1 MKKTKKDRNVR
12 SNCKKIRF
20 RNTGSSTYLS
30 YARPVNKND
39 LRRYGKSMV
48 IESNGFK
55 IHLNGRQIHSIKL
68 ALRHVG
74 EIGRKVNKKRCQ
86 IW

>member
-1 MKKTKKDRNVR
+1 MKVKNNQKLR

-20 RNTGSSTYLS
+20 RNKGSNTYLS
-30 YARPVNKND
+30 YSRPVNKND
-39 LRRYGKSMV
+39 LKRYGKSLV

-55 IHLNGRQIHSIKL
+55 IHLNGRQINSIKV
-68 ALRHVG
+68 ALRNVG
-74 EIGRKVNKKRCQ
+74 EIGKKVNKDRCN